1 MQQLS
6 LFEAVASPVTD
17 KVLGELPREW
27 TWMGDLIPSPWR
39 ISAPTWPDWEAQ
51 RALEARRIRRIHAAV
66 RAGLLEAGV
75 EYRPH
80 GRENV
85 IVPDGEPVPKWI
97 QKYPATKGMGS
108 CYVVRIRRMA

>member
-1 MQQLS
+1 MQQFD
-6 LFEAVASPVTD
+6 LFAAAAQSCTD

-39 ISAPTWPDWEAQ
+39 NSGPTWPDWDHQ
-51 RALEARRIRRIHAAV
+51 RALELRCIRRIHAAV
-66 RAGLLEAGV
+66 RLGLLEGGV

-80 GRENV
+80 GRDNV
-85 IVPDGEPVPKWI
+85 IITEGQPVPKWI

-108 CYVVRIRRMA
+108 CYVVRLRRVA